1 MRGVC
6 AVLFAAL
13 LSTTC
18 QPPAAFP
25 VAVTFVGPVDL
36 EVGAGVRYQGVRVGE
51 VVEVSL
57 RQPSPTEPALVELSL
72 SIEDPGVTLREADV
86 FEIVS
91 DGLLGENYVRVT
103 AAADTSQP
111 LPPGATV
118 VGLPPFVTRVRE
130 SMSNALASLAD
141 LAWQK
146 SDAMLDAL
154 ARSAEAE
161 EEEEE
166 EEEEAEEETPP

>member
-13 LSTTC
+13 LSTAC
-18 QPPAAFP
+18 QPPTAFP
-25 VAVTFVGPVDL
+25 LAVTFVGPVDL
-36 EVGAGVRYQGVRVGE
+36 EVGAEVRYQGVQVGE

-57 RQPSPTEPALVELSL
+57 RQPSPREPARVELSL
-72 SIEDPGVTLREADV
+72 LIEDPNVTLREADV

-91 DGLLGENYVRVT
+91 GGLLGDSYVRVT
-103 AAADTSQP
+103 AAAEASQP
-111 LPPGATV
+111 LAPGATV
-118 VGLPPFVTRVRE
+118 AGLSPFVTRVRE
-130 SMSNALASLAD
+130 STLDVLDALTD
-141 LAWQK
+141 LAVQK
-146 SDAMLDAL
+146 RDALLDAL

-166 EEEEAEEETPP
+166 KEEALP